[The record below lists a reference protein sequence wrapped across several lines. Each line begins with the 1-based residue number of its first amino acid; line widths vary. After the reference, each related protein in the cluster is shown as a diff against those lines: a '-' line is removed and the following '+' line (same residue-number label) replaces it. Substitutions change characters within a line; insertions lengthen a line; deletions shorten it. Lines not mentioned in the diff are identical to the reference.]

1 MSKTFRF
8 YTKFG
13 IYFLYTSIISLFL
26 LAMFIFQPRS
36 EKNLLTLSLVFA
48 PVTKLMGVSWE
59 IRGREHLEQE
69 RSCIVVMNHQSLL
82 DCVGLYQV
90 WPFLKNTTIISRRII
105 FYIWPTGLICWFG
118 KVIFINRMK
127 SNSAR
132 KILNDATDYIKEK
145 KMKLIIF
152 PEGTRRNNGEIN
164 AFKKGAFHIAI
175 RSQLPI
181 IPVVFSSYYYFL
193 SNEEKRFDSGR
204 VIVEALPAIS
214 TEGLTLDDI
223 NKLLE
228 KTRNTMIDTFNK
240 ISKEVQS

>member
-90 WPFLKNTTIISRRII
+90 WPFLKT
-105 FYIWPTGLICWFG
+105 P
-118 KVIFINRMK
+118 
-127 SNSAR
+127 
-132 KILNDATDYIKEK
+132 
-145 KMKLIIF
+145 
-152 PEGTRRNNGEIN
+152 
-164 AFKKGAFHIAI
+164 
-175 RSQLPI
+175 QL
-181 IPVVFSSYYYFL
+181 YQD
-193 SNEEKRFDSGR
+193 E
-204 VIVEALPAIS
+204 
-214 TEGLTLDDI
+214 
-223 NKLLE
+223 
-228 KTRNTMIDTFNK
+228 
-240 ISKEVQS
+240 

>member
-1 MSKTFRF
+1 
-8 YTKFG
+8 
-13 IYFLYTSIISLFL
+13 
-26 LAMFIFQPRS
+26 
-36 EKNLLTLSLVFA
+36 
-48 PVTKLMGVSWE
+48 
-59 IRGREHLEQE
+59 
-69 RSCIVVMNHQSLL
+69 
-82 DCVGLYQV
+82 
-90 WPFLKNTTIISRRII
+90 
-105 FYIWPTGLICWFG
+105 
-118 KVIFINRMK
+118 
-127 SNSAR
+127 
-132 KILNDATDYIKEK
+132 
-145 KMKLIIF
+145 MKLIIF

-193 SNEEKRFDSGR
+193 SNEEKRFDSGKSFFYINIKFYLCVKINIKIQIINWLFLGR

-240 ISKEVQS
+240 ISKEVQSWSIFNTFGW